1 MNRMNNLYYN
11 DKKLKQIRN
20 KRTQKT
26 KRVWG
31 WILTILGALELPAAL
46 VALDAS
52 ALISPLIFLIP
63 GIILLL
69 TAKKQVDKWDRYE
82 AIIDNR
88 GNTPIS
94 LIARKMG
101 LSEKTVYS
109 DLQTMIHSDF
119 FIGPNCNIEAYVDA
133 EHDMLVMTSGGKP
146 LRPIPDIPKEE
157 PKPQEEPAKPKEEEV
172 PEAQFEKEEELSD
185 LEMIRQAIRE
195 TDDET
200 VRGYLYGLE
209 GSVRRIDERLQSQ
222 PELAEKMAIKRL
234 YKYYLPQIL
243 ELIRKYQA
251 PDTPADI
258 KKQIR
263 DALGT
268 SANALSNIEADL
280 LERDQMDAEVDIEV
294 LKNMFAQDGLLGRQ
308 GQNGAKAGT
317 TQAGAKA
324 GAAQTGRT
332 APATG
337 SAQSQAQGQAQV
349 QQR

>member
-1 MNRMNNLYYN
+1 MMNGRNQNLYYN
-11 DKKLKQIRN
+11 DKKLKQIKN

-26 KRVWG
+26 KRIWG
-31 WILTILGALELPAAL
+31 WILTILGALELPTAIA
-46 VALDAS
+46 ALDAT
-52 ALISPLIFLIP
+52 ALISPMIFLAP

-69 TAKKQVDKWDRYE
+69 MARKQTRKWDRYE

-101 LSEKTVYS
+101 LSEKQVYS
-109 DLQTMIHSDF
+109 DLQDMIHSDF
-119 FIGPNCNIEAYVDA
+119 FIGPGCNIEAYVDA
-133 EHDMLVMTSGGKP
+133 EHDMLVMASGGQP
-146 LRPIPDIPKEE
+146 LRPIPEVPREE
-157 PKPQEEPAKPKEEEV
+157 PKPAQEQAQAGPEEEEV
-172 PEAQFEKEEELSD
+172 PDAQYEPEPEEELSD
-185 LEMIRQAIRE
+185 LELIRQAIRE

-209 GSVRRIDERLQSQ
+209 GSVRRIDERLQNQ
-222 PELAEKMAIKRL
+222 PDLAGKMSIKRL

-308 GQNGAKAGT
+308 GQ
-317 TQAGAKA
+317 AGAKA
-324 GAAQTGRT
+324 GGAKAA
-332 APATG
+332 ATG
-337 SAQSQAQGQAQV
+337 NAASAQAGKPQPQAQP
-349 QQR
+349 R

>member
-101 LSEKTVYS
+101 LPEKTVYS

-172 PEAQFEKEEELSD
+172 PEAQFEK
-185 LEMIRQAIRE
+185 
-195 TDDET
+195 
-200 VRGYLYGLE
+200 
-209 GSVRRIDERLQSQ
+209 RRIDERLQSQ

-251 PDTPADI
+251 ADTPADI

-308 GQNGAKAGT
+308 GQAGAKAGT

-324 GAAQTGRT
+324 GTAQTGRT
-332 APATG
+332 APAAG

>member
-1 MNRMNNLYYN
+1 MNGRNTNLYYN
-11 DKKLKQIRN
+11 EKKLKQIRN

-26 KRVWG
+26 KRIWG
-31 WILTILGALELPAAL
+31 WILTILGGMELISAIAALEL
-46 VALDAS
+46 S
-52 ALISPLIFLIP
+52 AMAGPLIFLIP
-63 GIILLL
+63 GLILLL
-69 TAKKQVDKWDRYE
+69 LAKKQTSKWDRYE

-101 LSEKTVYS
+101 LSEKEVYA

-133 EHDMLVMTSGGKP
+133 EHDMLVMSSGGQP

-157 PKPQEEPAKPKEEEV
+157 PAPQAEPVQEEEEV
-172 PEAQFEKEEELSD
+172 PEAQYQQEAQPEEELSD

-195 TDDET
+195 TNDET

-209 GSVRRIDERLQSQ
+209 GSARRIDERLQNQ

-308 GQNGAKAGT
+308 GEVHN
-317 TQAGAKA
+317 
-324 GAAQTGRT
+324 
-332 APATG
+332 ATK
-337 SAQSQAQGQAQV
+337 
-349 QQR
+349 